1 MNHFILILLFLFSL
15 NAMAKGVGFSQFE
28 LNDEVSRPLN
38 VTLWYP
44 TRDTTP
50 TALVADNIAF
60 EGTHVVKEASVTQ
73 AKHPLVLL
81 SHGYR
86 GSWRNLNWLAHK
98 LAQQGYIVAAP
109 DHPGTTTFDH
119 TSSQTSQWWQ
129 RPNDLVRVLNYLEN
143 DAAWQPVIVFDDVTA
158 IGHSLGGWSVAQ
170 LVGAQFDRSAFMT
183 QCKIHPNPRTCGLAK
198 ELGLHSVQDEEP
210 ESSNFSDPRVKR
222 VIILDLGLARSF
234 STSSLNKIQQ
244 PSLILAAGIDIGDL
258 PQAME
263 SGYLAE
269 HIPLENRR
277 YKVFESATHFSYMQL
292 CKANAIAVLEEEF
305 PGDGVI
311 CKDGIGSDRRVLH
324 NQIFD
329 DVKTFLVQ

>member
-1 MNHFILILLFLFSL
+1 MKPLISLLLTLFSL
-15 NAMAKGVGFSQFE
+15 NALANSVGFTQFE
-28 LNDEVSRPLN
+28 LGDEPNRPLH

-44 TRDTTP
+44 TTDNAPAT
-50 TALVADNIAF
+50 LVADNIAF
-60 EGTHVVKEASVTQ
+60 EGTRVVKEAKVMS

-98 LAQQGYIVAAP
+98 LVQEGYIVAAP

-119 TSSQTSQWWQ
+119 SPSQSSQWWQ
-129 RPNDLVRVLNYLEN
+129 RPRDLIRVLNYLEGN
-143 DAAWQPVIVFDDVTA
+143 AVWKESIASDDVTA

-170 LVGAQFDRSAFMT
+170 LGGAQFDRSAFNT

-198 ELGLHSVQDEEP
+198 ELGLDAEQDGEP
-210 ESSNFSDPRVKR
+210 ESNDLADHRIKR
-222 VIILDLGLARSF
+222 VVILDLGLARSF
-234 STSSLNKIQQ
+234 STTSLNEIQQ

-277 YKVFESATHFSYMQL
+277 YKVFEKATHFSFMQL
-292 CKANAIAVLEEEF
+292 CKSNAIAILEEEV

-311 CKDGIGSDRRVLH
+311 CKDGIGSDRRALH
-324 NQIFD
+324 EAIYEDIARFIRD
-329 DVKTFLVQ
+329 